1 MFKCAGKNNAADT
14 RKECEFETV
23 AMADPKATSPFDKP
37 FVVAVAGQPNTGKS
51 TVFNRL
57 TGLRQRVGNWPGKT
71 VDRKEGFALQA
82 KRPCLLVDLPG
93 TYGLTANSLEE
104 EIARDYLLSDAPD
117 AILAVVNAA
126 SLERSLY
133 LVAELL
139 VLNLPV
145 VIVLNMVDVAE
156 QEGRKIDADALAVA
170 TGVPVIPLVGTATDQ
185 STQGLVHTLL
195 SLDRDQ
201 ADSRNNPKTTNEV
214 RSVARKLAGKLAIP
228 GSILWTAGK
237 IVEKDHALLSHLEK
251 SLDSGGQ
258 THLAFC
264 REGLSETAAMQVYKA
279 RQVWIDDVCRNA
291 IRVKEGHASP
301 TDKWD
306 RILLHSLWGRLI
318 AFLVIPTGC
327 LLGVI
332 LGMCTGGMALMGA
345 LSAGPHIKALWPG
358 MLGNLVASAVVP
370 AAGWVVALLSIIG
383 FIYAIFHFLEDTGYL
398 ARVAYLMDPLLS
410 RLGVDGKSAIPLLMG
425 FLCNTVAIAG
435 CRVINTRKQ
444 RFITLCMLPFLP
456 CSGQTGVAFLF
467 AFALFSPGNAML
479 VIIGIT
485 GVNIVFS
492 CLAAFTLNHRLSD
505 TQTSGLVM
513 ELPLYHKPNFQ
524 TILSGVRA
532 RLEIFAKS
540 TSGYIFSALVLVWA
554 VSYFPN
560 GSIESSYLYMLG
572 KHLEP
577 VGAMFGFDWR
587 FVVAL
592 MSSFV
597 AKETTAGT
605 LAMLF
610 SVSSSNQEAIIYAI
624 RNAITPQG
632 SLAFIVASNL
642 YLPCVATIG
651 ALRSELGTWRHTL
664 VLLLSMLIIALVTA
678 FASYHVSGPFSVS
691 ARKYNRAKTK

>member
-1 MFKCAGKNNAADT
+1 MFKPAENFDAADT
-14 RKECEFETV
+14 RKEGEFEAV
-23 AMADPKATSPFDKP
+23 AVAAPKPASLSGEPL
-37 FVVAVAGQPNTGKS
+37 VVAVAGQPNTGKS

-71 VDRKEGFALQA
+71 VDRKEGFVLQA
-82 KRPCLLVDLPG
+82 ERPCLLVDLPG

-139 VLNLPV
+139 ALNLPV

-156 QEGRKIDADALAVA
+156 QEGRVIDADALSAA
-170 TGVPVIPLVGTATDQ
+170 TGVPVIPMVGTATDQ
-185 STQGLVHTLL
+185 SMQGLVHALL
-195 SLDRDQ
+195 SLDRHQ
-201 ADSRNNPKTTNEV
+201 ADSRNNPETTNEV
-214 RSVARKLAGKLAIP
+214 RSVARQLEGEEAIP
-228 GSILWTAGK
+228 GPLLWTAGK
-237 IVEKDHALLSHLEK
+237 IVENDRALLSRLEK
-251 SLDSGGQ
+251 SLDSGGR
-258 THLAFC
+258 TRLDCC
-264 REGLSETAAMQVYKA
+264 RKGLSEMAAMEAYKA
-279 RQVWIDDVCRNA
+279 RQVWIDDVCRDA
-291 IRVKEGHASP
+291 VRVKEGHASP

-306 RILLHSLWGRLI
+306 RVLLHSLWGRLI
-318 AFLVIPTGC
+318 AFLVIPAGC

-332 LGMCTGGMALMGA
+332 LGMCTGGMVLMGA
-345 LSAGPHIKALWPG
+345 LSASPHMKALWPG
-358 MLGNLVASAVVP
+358 MLGSLVASAVVP

-383 FIYAIFHFLEDTGYL
+383 FMYAIFHFLEDTGYL

-435 CRVINTRKQ
+435 SRVISTRRQ
-444 RFITLCMLPFLP
+444 RVVTLCMLPFLP

-467 AFALFSPGNAML
+467 AFALFPPVTAVL

-485 GVNIVFS
+485 GVNIAFA
-492 CLAAFTLNHRLSD
+492 CLAAFALNHRLPG
-505 TQTSGLVM
+505 TQTRGLVM
-513 ELPLYHKPNFQ
+513 ELPLYHKPNIR

-532 RLEIFAKS
+532 RLELFTRSTAGYLFA
-540 TSGYIFSALVLVWA
+540 ALVLVWA
-554 VSYFPN
+554 VSYFPG
-560 GSIESSYLYMLG
+560 GSMEGSYLYMVG
-572 KHLEP
+572 RRLEP
-577 VGAMFGFDWR
+577 VGTLFGFDWR

-610 SVSSSNQEAIIYAI
+610 SVSSSSQEAIVHAI
-624 RNAITPQG
+624 RSAITPQG

-651 ALRSELGTWRHTL
+651 ALRSELGTWRYTL
-664 VLLLSMLIIALVTA
+664 VLLLGMLIIALATA
-678 FASYHVSGPFSVS
+678 LASYHVSGLFL
-691 ARKYNRAKTK
+691 